1 MTMSLKQ
8 TDLFRFERL
17 MSRLMKSSVT
27 PMVHFTPNGSSI
39 KLLASTDDAMLTMS
53 APRDGFLVPFSMQ
66 WTDFKTFAIKKD
78 KDVDFDLEKN
88 AVVVRSEGISQRFL
102 TGKNA
107 SKTPLGQPSQTS
119 TFPKERLLD
128 ALSNAGRCV
137 DKDSI
142 RTALGGICLRGS
154 TSQIVSTTGAQLL
167 AQDGYDFCFCESND
181 VVIPMSKIYASKELK
196 DVDADDIELGLIK
209 DHIYFGLGYV
219 EFWLHTIDG
228 TFPKVDQLLKPADG
242 TTYLNFH
249 PTDVQF
255 LLDKIEKLPGAK
267 DNESPLYLLINKA
280 IQARAHDTNHKTG
293 IALELSHSQYTG
305 EPVDVAMNRHFLKN
319 ALQFGC
325 LRMGIDP
332 TGDKAVIFKGD
343 DKTFVCMPLTSTEP
357 VATHIDVITA
367 STQTTVASVA
377 PKTSAVTPAPVRRR
391 RRAVKRDT
399 AVQPTSKTA
408 LIQTVE
414 QLRNDLRSS
423 LIQTNSVLRELKSQK
438 QKDKLLHSTM
448 ESLRKL
454 SLA

>member
-1 MTMSLKQ
+1 
-8 TDLFRFERL
+8 
-17 MSRLMKSSVT
+17 
-27 PMVHFTPNGSSI
+27 
-39 KLLASTDDAMLTMS
+39 
-53 APRDGFLVPFSMQ
+53 
-66 WTDFKTFAIKKD
+66 
-78 KDVDFDLEKN
+78 
-88 AVVVRSEGISQRFL
+88 
-102 TGKNA
+102 
-107 SKTPLGQPSQTS
+107 
-119 TFPKERLLD
+119 
-128 ALSNAGRCV
+128 
-137 DKDSI
+137 
-142 RTALGGICLRGS
+142 
-154 TSQIVSTTGAQLL
+154 
-167 AQDGYDFCFCESND
+167 
-181 VVIPMSKIYASKELK
+181 
-196 DVDADDIELGLIK
+196 
-209 DHIYFGLGYV
+209 
-219 EFWLHTIDG
+219 LHTIDG
-228 TFPKVDQLLKPADG
+228 TFPKVDQLLELADG

-255 LLDKIEKLPGAK
+255 ILDKIEKLPGAK
-267 DNESPLYLLINKA
+267 DNESPLYLHINKT
-280 IQARAHDTNHKTG
+280 IQARAHNTDHKTG
-293 IALELSHSQYTG
+293 VALELSHSKFTG

-367 STQTTVASVA
+367 PTQTVASVA
-377 PKTSAVTPAPVRRR
+377 PKTATPAVTPAPVRRR
-391 RRAVKRDT
+391 RRAVKRDAT
-399 AVQPTSKTA
+399 VQPTGKTA